1 MEDSRSCRVPSGA
14 ADNPEEAA
22 DQARSLPAFP
32 SKNVHKDVERITFAS
47 SQILDLS
54 HSGLRHLGEISKT
67 PNLQQL
73 HLQRNA
79 LSMIPKDFFQLLPNL
94 TWLDLRYN
102 KIKTLP
108 SGIGSH
114 KHLKTLLLERNPIKT
129 LPVELGNVITL
140 KALNLR
146 HCPLEFPPQLIVQK
160 GLVSILTFLRI
171 CAIEHFFPRD
181 STFQAFSP
189 VKMNPSESPNPVLD
203 LSEDCVSNEET
214 VNAQEKVD
222 FFPPVEKL
230 DLSELG
236 KSTDSLEH
244 WPSEEEIK
252 RFWKLRQ
259 EIVENE
265 KAKVL
270 ENQLLPVELPPNL
283 MAALNNKG
291 KERPKPRPSFS
302 QLERRL
308 LTLPKHFPGCLNT
321 KALSSLHTR
330 PSCWPGPSCC
340 FSAPESPMPLSRRK
354 APSSFKNTLPDLS
367 SPYETV
373 IRAKKLEESRVAAL
387 RELREKQ
394 ALMEQRRRDKRV
406 LQEWREQAQM
416 MRKKT
421 EELNKLQPRP
431 RNMVAS
437 KIPFATDL
445 IDNGKI
451 PMNSSGKLKQNKE
464 KSSPSSK
471 EISAFRERNLQEKI
485 KQHIQQMHG
494 RKRFGGTAPLEEMRK
509 AVQDLEIAKTL
520 QDEVMKLKLGMTLNK
535 EHSFTT
541 VTGNLSLHPPTSQ
554 PQNIFFNTKY

>member
-291 KERPKPRPSFS
+291 KERPKPRPSF
-302 QLERRL
+302 
-308 LTLPKHFPGCLNT
+308 
-321 KALSSLHTR
+321 
-330 PSCWPGPSCC
+330 
-340 FSAPESPMPLSRRK
+340 RRK

>member
-1 MEDSRSCRVPSGA
+1 
-14 ADNPEEAA
+14 
-22 DQARSLPAFP
+22 
-32 SKNVHKDVERITFAS
+32 
-47 SQILDLS
+47 
-54 HSGLRHLGEISKT
+54 
-67 PNLQQL
+67 
-73 HLQRNA
+73 
-79 LSMIPKDFFQLLPNL
+79 
-94 TWLDLRYN
+94 
-102 KIKTLP
+102 
-108 SGIGSH
+108 
-114 KHLKTLLLERNPIKT
+114 
-129 LPVELGNVITL
+129 
-140 KALNLR
+140 
-146 HCPLEFPPQLIVQK
+146 
-160 GLVSILTFLRI
+160 
-171 CAIEHFFPRD
+171 
-181 STFQAFSP
+181 
-189 VKMNPSESPNPVLD
+189 MNPSESPNPVLD

-291 KERPKPRPSFS
+291 KERPKPRPSF
-302 QLERRL
+302 
-308 LTLPKHFPGCLNT
+308 
-321 KALSSLHTR
+321 
-330 PSCWPGPSCC
+330 
-340 FSAPESPMPLSRRK
+340 RRK

-471 EISAFRERNLQEKI
+471 EIRLVTDCDLALPGLSHLLAMLSCLHEQVLSAPWMSRLVVGSRNRKDDEVQVVRGHYKGQQTGKVVQVFRKKYVICLEWVQQEKAN
-485 KQHIQQMHG
+485 
-494 RKRFGGTAPLEEMRK
+494 GTTVHVGIHPSKVVTTR
-509 AVQDLEIAKTL
+509 
-520 QDEVMKLKLGMTLNK
+520 LKLDKDRKKILEQKAKPRHVGEEKGKYK
-535 EHSFTT
+535 EETIEKM
-541 VTGNLSLHPPTSQ
+541 Q
-554 PQNIFFNTKY
+554 E